1 MLALFNEYDY
11 ISDPHG
17 AIGYAA
23 LEKYFKDQTNVV
35 GVFLETAH
43 PVKFLDVLPEA
54 IKKAVIIPESIL
66 QIIKKEKK
74 AERIFEYRELKTFLL
89 K

>member
-1 MLALFNEYDY
+1 MLTLFNEYDHM
-11 ISDPHG
+11 SDLHG
-17 AIGYAA
+17 AIGYVV
-23 LEKYFKDQTNVV
+23 LVEYPSTKKEIV

-54 IKKAVIIPESIL
+54 IKEAVIIPESIL